1 MTESLSFKQALS
13 VLSKSS
19 PYSVATERS
28 QSISTGL
35 DDVKKY
41 LYVETDIEK
50 DFEKELSSLSVG
62 QRKIIFLCG
71 SSGDGK
77 SEILTKYS
85 QKFKSRADF
94 HLDATHSFNPQDT
107 AIQTLDTLFDTFS
120 ENNHPLVVGINVG
133 MLGNYAVEG
142 ANECVANSIQAFL
155 NNKPTHEEHVFLDF
169 EQYPKFKLE
178 VDGHTSE
185 FAKSLLQR
193 ITAQDDNIIRQFFDK
208 EIESDSCDKRLC
220 ANYELLSID
229 AVQDV
234 VIDLLFKAR
243 LMKDQFLTARALL
256 DFIYHLL
263 AAPKYLFDN
272 LFIPDENELAAKIAE
287 FDPANIRSKLTDDF
301 VLSHSLRLPDDSL
314 NEYKKVLR
322 TLNITMT
329 TATNASSYL
338 RLFYMLR
345 KHDFSNNYQ
354 QKFEAV
360 FQESLID
367 KYSSVWH
374 LHQGFD
380 NSSEQKQ
387 ALRAFYKDV
396 VITAIHK
403 YNNRNAVGFDKG
415 EFFISKHNQY
425 YLASSLEIKVSISD
439 IKSDFEKTVAHFN
452 AYLKIG
458 KETVPLQINSNLL
471 SLMLRIV
478 EGYRPNKHDKN
489 TVVLLDEVVEK
500 IADIANE
507 SDTLYIINDKNR
519 FKITNV
525 DDEEFEV
532 SGI

>member
-1 MTESLSFKQALS
+1 MTEILSFKQALS

-19 PYSVATERS
+19 PYSVATERA

-35 DDVKKY
+35 DDIKKY

-94 HLDATHSFNPQDT
+94 HLDATHSFSPQDT
-107 AIQTLDTLFDTFS
+107 AIQTLDKLFNSFC
-120 ENNHPLVVGINVG
+120 ENDHPLVVGINVG

-142 ANECVANSIQAFL
+142 ANKYVAESIQAFL
-155 NNKPTHEEHVFLDF
+155 NHRPTHEDHVFLDF

-178 VDGHTSE
+178 VEGHTSD

-193 ITAQDDNIIRQFFDK
+193 ITAKDNNIIRQFFDK
-208 EIESDSCDKRLC
+208 EVKSDTCDKRLC
-220 ANYELLSID
+220 ANYELLSIE

-287 FDPANIRSKLTDDF
+287 FDPANIRSKLTDEF
-301 VLSHSLRLPDDSL
+301 VLSHSLRLPDESL
-314 NEYKKVLR
+314 NEFKKSLR
-322 TLNITMT
+322 ALNITMT
-329 TATNASSYL
+329 TATSPSSYL
-338 RLFYMLR
+338 RLFYLLR
-345 KHDFSNNYQ
+345 KTQFSNNYHVQ
-354 QKFEAV
+354 FASV
-360 FQESLID
+360 FNEGLVE

-387 ALRAFYKDV
+387 ALRSFYKEV

-403 YNNRNAVGFDKG
+403 YNNRNATGFNKG
-415 EFFISKHNQY
+415 EFFISKHNEY
-425 YLASSLEIKVSISD
+425 YLASLLEIKASISD
-439 IKSDFEKTVAHFN
+439 IKDDIEQSVSHFN
-452 AYLKIG
+452 AYLKIDS
-458 KETVPLQINSNLL
+458 ETIRLQINSNLL

-500 IADIANE
+500 IAEIANS
-507 SDTLYIINDKNR
+507 SDKLHIINEKDR
-519 FKITNV
+519 FKIVHV
-525 DDEEFEV
+525 DDEFEV
-532 SGI
+532 SGL